1 MRRVVTGVGAD
12 GRSTV
17 SSDGHAPVAFA
28 PQADVPGAFGLRRV
42 AGGTIDPGRG
52 SSVVN
57 ELWSLTGEPSVT
69 IDDPT
74 LGLES
79 FGVDVP
85 AGETRW
91 IITQMGPGL
100 AAPMHSTPTIDYGL
114 VVSGD
119 VELGLEDGSVHL
131 HAGDAVVVNG
141 VEHSWVA
148 GPDGCLIATVMVGLR
163 DAERA

>member
-17 SSDGHAPVAFA
+17 CSDGPAPVAFA
-28 PQADVPGAFGLRRV
+28 PRPDGSGSFGLRRV
-42 AGGTIDPGRG
+42 EGGTLDPGPG

-57 ELWSLTGEPSVT
+57 ELWSLTGDPSVT
-69 IDDPT
+69 TDDPT
-74 LGLES
+74 INLES

-100 AAPMHSTPTIDYGL
+100 AAPMHSTPTIDYGM
-114 VVSGD
+114 VVQGD

-141 VEHSWVA
+141 VEHSWLA
-148 GPDGCLIATVMVGLR
+148 GPDGCVIATVMVGLR
-163 DAERA
+163 DSER

>member
-1 MRRVVTGVGAD
+1 MRRVVTGVGTD

-17 SSDGHAPVAFA
+17 FSDGHAPVAFA
-28 PQADVPGAFGLRRV
+28 PGRDGSGAFGLRRV
-42 AGGTIDPGRG
+42 EGGAVDPGTG

-57 ELWSLTGEPSVT
+57 ELWALTGDPSVT
-69 IDDPT
+69 TDDPT
-74 LGLES
+74 LDLES

-100 AAPMHSTPTIDYGL
+100 TAPMHSTPTVDYGL
-114 VVSGD
+114 VVAGD
-119 VELGLEDGSVHL
+119 VELGLEDGTVHL
-131 HAGDAVVVNG
+131 QPGDSVVVNA
-141 VEHSWVA
+141 VEHSWLA

-163 DAERA
+163 DSER

>member
-17 SSDGHAPVAFA
+17 FSDGHAPVAFA
-28 PQADVPGAFGLRRV
+28 PRPDGAGAFGLTRV
-42 AGGTIDPGRG
+42 AGGTVDPATG

-57 ELWSLTGEPSVT
+57 ELWSLTDDPSVT
-69 IDDPT
+69 TDDPT
-74 LGLES
+74 LDLES

-100 AAPMHSTPTIDYGL
+100 AAPMHSTPTIDYG
-114 VVSGD
+114 VVVAGD
-119 VELGLEDGSVHL
+119 VELGLDDGSVRL
-131 HAGDAVVVNG
+131 YAGDSVVVNG
-141 VEHSWVA
+141 VEHSWLA
-148 GPDGCLIATVMVGLR
+148 GPSGCVIATVMVGLR
-163 DAERA
+163 ESER